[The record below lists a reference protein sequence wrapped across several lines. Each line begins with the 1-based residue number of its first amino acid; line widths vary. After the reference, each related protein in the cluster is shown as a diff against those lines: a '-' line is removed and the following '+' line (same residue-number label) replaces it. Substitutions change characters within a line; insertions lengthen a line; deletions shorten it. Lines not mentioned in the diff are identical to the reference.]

1 MRKKNRTGGITLPGL
16 ECTTDPQ
23 QSEECGSGTNA
34 DADQWNDR
42 KPRNKL
48 TLCDQLIHNKGG
60 TYTTWRKDSLFNKW
74 CWENWEATCKIIKLG
89 HPLAPYTKINSNG
102 LKT

>member
-16 ECTTDPQ
+16 ECTIDPQ

-60 TYTTWRKDSLFNKW
+60 TYTHG
-74 CWENWEATCKIIKLG
+74 E
-89 HPLAPYTKINSNG
+89 
-102 LKT
+102 KTISSISGAGKTGQLHVK